1 MKPKLEDELKRLTD
15 LQLISLVD
23 KPTDW
28 VSNLVIATKKS
39 GDQRICIDPKQV
51 NKALRRE
58 RHILQVLGNA
68 VPELATPE
76 SLLGQPYVMA
86 TGT

>member
-15 LQLISLVD
+15 LRLIALMD

-39 GDQRICIDPKQV
+39 GDQRICIDTK
-51 NKALRRE
+51 
-58 RHILQVLGNA
+58 
-68 VPELATPE
+68 
-76 SLLGQPYVMA
+76 
-86 TGT
+86 